1 MKINKI
7 TGFMLGNAAHA
18 PENGDKWCDYDTD
31 VYICADLDCAKQI
44 LAESHKNT
52 LAPAVVWTTIYRVKA
67 NDINCNK
74 IQNNIIWTNQPTKI
88 IVDAPVY
95 YSAPKQITN
104 AEILSKAAHVLP
116 QYSKLI
122 NNAYSEENVR

>member
-1 MKINKI
+1 MKQTK
-7 TGFMLGNAAHA
+7 F
-18 PENGDKWCDYDTD
+18 
-31 VYICADLDCAKQI
+31 
-44 LAESHKNT
+44 
-52 LAPAVVWTTIYRVKA
+52 TISETEDQKTE
-67 NDINCNK
+67 NK

-95 YSAPKQITN
+95 YSVPKQITN
-104 AEILSKAAHVLP
+104 AEILSKAANVLP